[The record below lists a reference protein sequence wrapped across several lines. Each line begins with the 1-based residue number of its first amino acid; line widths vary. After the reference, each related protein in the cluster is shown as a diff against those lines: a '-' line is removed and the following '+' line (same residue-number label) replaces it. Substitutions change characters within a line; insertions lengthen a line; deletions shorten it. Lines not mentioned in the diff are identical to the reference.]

1 MNSSCRTG
9 ALPDADRHPAFRA
22 WREITP
28 RSTPPWLV
36 EEIQRRR
43 RSQVYRLRWSG
54 GGSSIIAKRCR
65 KHMTAVER
73 TAYSV
78 VLPTAPVRV
87 PAYYGYVDDASAS
100 PDDPFAW
107 LFIEDMGDRRFSPG
121 EAGQR
126 SRLAQWLGSLQA
138 TLLRSE
144 ATQPHGLPSRNAAY
158 YQRYLHRA
166 IDGLPIL
173 AAERA
178 FSGSLLAL
186 VGTVV
191 SALGAVEGRWD
202 RVTATFDSVP
212 MTLVHGDCLPKNIHA
227 AHGPDGLTVVP
238 IDWGNAGWGLPGSDL
253 GQSTLLLAEPV
264 IGAACYDEYSAALRA
279 AWPACSTARVRQLA
293 NLGRLLWSI
302 KVIAMSVPGF
312 QYDSPAKVEQN
323 LSIYSSILLTSLNRA
338 SWADASRGA
347 GIGVAAP

>member
-1 MNSSCRTG
+1 MKSSCQTG
-9 ALPDADRHPAFRA
+9 AILDSGRHPAFRA

-43 RSQVYRLRWSG
+43 RSQVYRLRWSA
-54 GGSSIIAKRCR
+54 GSSIIAKRCR

-73 TAYSV
+73 TAYGA
-78 VLPTAPVRV
+78 VLPSARVRV

-107 LFIEDMGDRRFSPG
+107 LFIEDLGDRRFSPDD
-121 EAGQR
+121 AGQR
-126 SRLAQWLGSLQA
+126 LRLARWLGSLQA
-138 TLLRSE
+138 ALLRTE
-144 ATQPHGLPSRNAAY
+144 ATSPHELPIRNAAY

-191 SALGAVEGRWD
+191 SALRSVEARWGTM
-202 RVTATFDSVP
+202 TATFDGVP
-212 MTLVHGDCLPKNIHA
+212 MTLVHGDCLPKNIHV
-227 AHGPDGLTVVP
+227 AHDPDAFAVVP

-264 IGAACYDEYSAALRA
+264 IGAACYDEYAAALRA
-279 AWPACSTARVRQLA
+279 AWPTCSTARVQQLA

-312 QYDSPAKVEQN
+312 EYDSPAKVEQN
-323 LSIYSSILLTSLNRA
+323 LSIYSAILLTSLNLA
-338 SWADASRGA
+338 SWAEAN
-347 GIGVAAP
+347 